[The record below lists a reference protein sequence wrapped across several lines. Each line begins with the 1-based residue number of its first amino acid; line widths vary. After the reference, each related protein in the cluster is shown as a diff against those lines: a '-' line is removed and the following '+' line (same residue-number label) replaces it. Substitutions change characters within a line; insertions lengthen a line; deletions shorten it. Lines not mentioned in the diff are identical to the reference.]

1 MLSMI
6 QTCNLKQKTSTIN
19 FVDMFKSKR
28 NNSIFV
34 RMEKYTNIGL
44 VP

>member
-19 FVDMFKSKR
+19 FVDIFKSNR
-28 NNSIFV
+28 NSSTCV